1 MNVARLA
8 ALFVCAA
15 GAAGA
20 ALSASGEDGARSGAV
35 RLASRQEG
43 LRLRAPDLSRPISEK
58 MPDPSRPADPVKAA
72 VLRRINED
80 RGRSGLPP
88 VAWDETASRAADGFC
103 ARQVEEKSRGH
114 FLMDGIP
121 PYGRMSFAGIFAMN
135 AENSASWVTTGS
147 RFSESIVSLALD
159 AQESMMQERP
169 PADGHRRTILDPR
182 ATHVGVGYFLNH
194 GRFQMAQ
201 EFLTRRFE
209 HITLAAAGRPSAGLT
224 VSGKAVPGERIRFV
238 TVAREPVPRALSRE
252 QASGRTSYSY
262 PDPYLAL
269 VPEGQTLLRV
279 VGMPTEDRLRV
290 TPGREFSFF
299 FVPDRPGLYTFSLY
313 LLGGGGGDR
322 PYPAAAATVW
332 VE

>member
-15 GAAGA
+15 GAVGA
-20 ALSASGEDGARSGAV
+20 A
-35 RLASRQEG
+35 RQEA

-80 RGRSGLPP
+80 RGKSGLPP
-88 VAWDETASRAADGFC
+88 VAWDEAASRAADGFC

-147 RFSESIVSLALD
+147 RFSETTVSLALD
-159 AQESMMQERP
+159 AQESMMQEKP

-182 ATHVGVGYFLNH
+182 ATHVGVGYFVSH

-209 HITLAAAGRPSAGLT
+209 HITLAGSARAALT
-224 VSGKAVPGERIRFV
+224 LSGQPLPGERVRFV

-262 PDPYLAL
+262 PEPYLAL
-269 VPEGQTLLRV
+269 VPEGQTLARV
-279 VGMPTEDRLRV
+279 VGIPTEDRLRV

-299 FVPDRPGLYTFSLY
+299 FVPDRPGLYTFSLSVVG
-313 LLGGGGGDR
+313 LGGGDR

>member
-1 MNVARLA
+1 MKLARLA
-8 ALFVCAA
+8 ALLPCALAAA
-15 GAAGA
+15 GAV
-20 ALSASGEDGARSGAV
+20 ALSSDEKRTPEGF
-35 RLASRQEG
+35 RLASRVES
-43 LRLRAPDLSRPISEK
+43 LRLRAPDLSRPISER

-80 RGRSGLPP
+80 RAGSGLGP
-88 VAWDETASRAADGFC
+88 VAWDEAASRAADRFC

-135 AENSASWVTTGS
+135 AENSASWVTTGT

-159 AQESMMQERP
+159 AEEKMMEETP

-182 ATHVGVGYFLNH
+182 ATHVGVGYAVQH
-194 GRFQMAQ
+194 GRFQMAE

-209 HITLAAAGRPSAGLT
+209 HITLAAPGSPSAGIA
-224 VSGKAVPGERIRFV
+224 VSGKPLPGDRLRFV

-262 PDPYLAL
+262 PEAYLAL
-269 VPEGQTLLRV
+269 VPEGHTLQRV
-279 VGMPTEDRLRV
+279 VGMATEDRLRV

-313 LLGGGGGDR
+313 VAGGGGGDV

>member
-1 MNVARLA
+1 MKLARLA
-8 ALFVCAA
+8 ALLVCAA
-15 GAAGA
+15 A
-20 ALSASGEDGARSGAV
+20 ASGARVQVEA
-35 RLASRQEG
+35 
-43 LRLRAPDLSRPISEK
+43 LRLRAPDLSHPISERI
-58 MPDPSRPADPVKAA
+58 PDPSRPADPVKAA
-72 VLRRINED
+72 VLHRINED
-80 RGRSGLPP
+80 RAKFRLAP
-88 VAWDETASRAADGFC
+88 VAWDEAASRAADRFC
-103 ARQVEEKSRGH
+103 TRQVEEKSRGH

-135 AENSASWVTTGS
+135 AENSASWITTGT
-147 RFSESIVSLALD
+147 RFSESIASLALE
-159 AQESMMQERP
+159 AEEKMMEETP

-182 ATHVGVGYFLNH
+182 ATHVGVGYAVNH

-209 HITLAAAGRPSAGLT
+209 LITLSTPGRPAAGIT
-224 VSGKAVPGERIRFV
+224 VSGKPLPGERLRFV

-262 PDPYLAL
+262 PEAYLAL
-269 VPEGQTLLRV
+269 VPEGRTLLRV

-290 TPGREFSFF
+290 LPGRGFSFF

-313 LLGGGGGDR
+313 LASGGGDGDH